1 MGNRRIGRKRLY
13 GVEKAGQSIDLESGA
28 GMAANIK
35 SASQHRQ
42 GQEIITEIAI
52 DLDGLTCG
60 NADKDV
66 IGKTTASYITQLT
79 AAKFGIITEV
89 RVVCVETIVNTA
101 EDITGH
107 GVDVEAGTGA
117 AGVASG
123 AGGGATG
130 GVTRTA
136 MVHSVRVAGS
146 DTSVVQATNALEDL
160 YLYVVNGETATS
172 DEITAGKII
181 VYIHGFVAPADL

>member
-89 RVVCVETIVNTA
+89 RVVCVETIANTA
-101 EDITGH
+101 ADITGH
-107 GVDVEAGTGA
+107 GVDVEAGSGA

-130 GVTRTA
+130 GATRTV